1 MCRCGTGRFRR
12 EAILVRSRPEVARP
26 PIELRTTRSGGLAT
40 LAAPQ
45 VVVWLARKDSNLRSP
60 DPETNDPDR
69 ARGPMSV
76 LRPTGPRRLIW
87 GVSGEHSWESLTNSP
102 DFQRIRRTRSR
113 SIDLTRTDDDYVTS
127 RSRLGL

>member
-87 GVSGEHSWESLTNSP
+87 GGSGVNLWGGVSYSP
-102 DFQRIRRTRSR
+102 T
-113 SIDLTRTDDDYVTS
+113 VE
-127 RSRLGL
+127 